1 MGGYAVETVEDCVT
15 ESRTGYQRGRP
26 EHQLDQA
33 ELRSVCERTPNA
45 CADDSGRGPSAV
57 GALGSSGLHAYD
69 LDNTNGPKEVKVAKR
84 VSIINFKGGV
94 GKTTLAF
101 HLAAG
106 LARFH
111 SARVLVVDMDHQSSL
126 SIVCL
131 GTDRWQEVAE
141 SNETVTGIFRNFL
154 GSELP
159 GTEIVHDARFGEHRS
174 YSQLVDIVPANL
186 DLDDT
191 EIDLTSSHQGNAIQ
205 SEWNKRT
212 LVCRWLEET
221 ELDEEYDYIVFDCAP
236 ATKVVSQNAI
246 AASHGYIVPIVPEAV
261 MERGAPHLYNMIRS
275 GIDRKLQDL
284 ARMGESRAMF
294 ESDTRLVGLV
304 ITRIQVA
311 GNSASGYTN
320 DHTQHLRS
328 MQRRWRKRLVKPY
341 VKQGAGV
348 GEAMTDRVPVYD
360 RRGTQNVGRRE
371 IDRQFREL
379 TATLKARMDEL

>member
-1 MGGYAVETVEDCVT
+1 MAAEELFRLEGVGGSWADTVPLT
-15 ESRTGYQRGRP
+15 IFP
-26 EHQLDQA
+26 
-33 ELRSVCERTPNA
+33 ELRHTWMEVAT
-45 CADDSGRGPSAV
+45 V
-57 GALGSSGLHAYD
+57 WLGSYGMEAYD
-69 LDNTNGPKEVKVAKR
+69 LNKVNSLRGYQVAKR
-84 VSIINFKGGV
+84 VSVINFKGGV

-111 SARVLVVDMDHQSSL
+111 SARVLLVDMDHQSSL

-131 GTDRWQEVAE
+131 GTDRWQGVAE
-141 SNETVTGIFRNFL
+141 SDETVTGMFRNFL

-159 GTEIVHDARFGEHRS
+159 GTEIVHRANFGEHRS
-174 YSQLVDIVPANL
+174 YNRLVDIVPANL

-221 ELDEEYDYIVFDCAP
+221 GLDANYDYIVFDCAP
-236 ATKVVSQNAI
+236 ATKIVSQNAI

-275 GIDRKLQDL
+275 GIDRKLQAL
-284 ARMGESRAMF
+284 AEMGERRPTF
-294 ESDTRLVGLV
+294 VSDTALVGLV
-304 ITRIQVA
+304 VTRIQVA
-311 GNSASGYTN
+311 GRSESGYTN

-328 MQRRWRKRLVKPY
+328 LERRWGERLIEPY

-371 IDRQFREL
+371 IDRQFRAL
-379 TATLKARMDEL
+379 TANLKARMDEL